1 MQAKVSDK
9 EFPLLSIPIVRLNAD
24 TATCGDNKKNK
35 QKKVE
40 KDKRRVRIACVK
52 TAATKKHFGLDDVDQ
67 T

>member
-24 TATCGDNKKNK
+24 TATCGDNKENK

-40 KDKRRVRIACVK
+40 KDEKWVRKQA
-52 TAATKKHFGLDDVDQ
+52 
-67 T
+67 

>member
-24 TATCGDNKKNK
+24 TATCGDNKENK

-40 KDKRRVRIACVK
+40 KDERTVRIASVK
-52 TAATKKHFGLDDVDQ
+52 ATATKKHFGLR
-67 T
+67 

>member
-24 TATCGDNKKNK
+24 TATCGDNKENK

-40 KDKRRVRIACVK
+40 KDERRVRISRVEA
-52 TAATKKHFGLDDVDQ
+52 TATKKNTSV
-67 T
+67 